1 MGARATQGMAQP
13 RTEIEG
19 LQMSSTVGVVGCG
32 RWGSVHLNN
41 LLEMKRI
48 GLIDRVVAC
57 DLTEKTTQSFLNS
70 DARYRTWQ
78 AMCKSEKLDLIVLAT
93 PNNTHYPLGMAFL
106 AENIKTL
113 IEKPFAPTFEEAAD
127 LIQQAK
133 ANDTVVFCGHLLRH
147 HPGVIRMAQILLEDQ
162 IGNPTS
168 ILYRRTSLREKPQ
181 SMNLLDGLASHG
193 VDLLAYFFPQ
203 RFDFSVPSNFQPS
216 TIKAES
222 TLLEFSTNPSRTEP
236 HVTGWI
242 EVGWGAAQE
251 RREIHIKGD
260 KGTTSLDFGQ
270 HEQLQLNGINVQLES
285 SSNPLL
291 AQILASLTCDKMTS
305 KQESAILSTV
315 VNMEQVKTCTT
326 RQS

>member
-1 MGARATQGMAQP
+1 MDT
-13 RTEIEG
+13 
-19 LQMSSTVGVVGCG
+19 TVAVVGCG

-48 GLIDRVVAC
+48 GLISRVVAC
-57 DLTEKTTQSFLNS
+57 DLSEKTTQPFLDS

-78 AMCKSEKLDLIVLAT
+78 AMCQSEKLDLIVLAT
-93 PNNTHYPLGMAFL
+93 PNHTHYPLGMAL
-106 AENIKTL
+106 LGEGIKTL
-113 IEKPFAPTFEEAAD
+113 IEKPFAPTSEEAAN

-133 ANDTVVFCGHLLRH
+133 ANETVVFSGHLLRH
-147 HPGVIRMAQILLEDQ
+147 HPGVIRIAQVLSEDQ

-181 SMNLLDGLASHG
+181 TMNLLDGLASHG

-203 RFDFSVPSNFQPS
+203 RFDFSVPIDLQPPPL
-216 TIKAES
+216 TTKS
-222 TLLEFSTNPSRTEP
+222 TLLEFSTRPSRTEP
-236 HVTGWI
+236 HVTGRI

-251 RREIHIKGD
+251 RRDIHIKGE
-260 KGTTSLDFGQ
+260 KGAISLDFGQ
-270 HEQLQLNGINVQLES
+270 HEHLQLNGANIQLES

-291 AQILASLTCDKMTS
+291 AQILASLACDKMTP
-305 KQESAILSTV
+305 KQEFDILSTV
-315 VNMEQVKTCTT
+315 VNMGQVKAHTT